1 MLPSISK
8 LFEKKNPIYSQLF
21 QYLSVNTLLHANQ
34 YGFRA
39 KYSTEVALNEL
50 VDRIYSQLDDKKIP
64 IALFMD
70 LSKAFD
76 TIDHEILITKMEH
89 YGITNLESKWFK
101 SYLSDGKQ
109 YVEFNNTQSATEI
122 ITTGVPQGSILGPL
136 LFLIYINDLA
146 MASDKCTPIMYADYT
161 TLLSILDDFNGN
173 QITNP
178 NSIQINA
185 ELTKVM
191 DWLAVNMLSLNIKKT
206 KMIFSSK
213 QRILKTTEIPSVI
226 INHMPIERV
235 TCFTFLGVI
244 IDSNLTWSHHI
255 NYISNTL
262 TRICG
267 VLSILKHYVPVLILK
282 IIYNSLFLS
291 HLNYGITAWGFN
303 FGPRIKTLQK
313 KAIRFI
319 SNAKY
324 NSHTTPMFKNLHLLQ
339 AVDIFKLACFTFFYK
354 CGNRIIPD
362 YFKNMFLTHEHSKRL
377 QRIRLAPKHFK
388 KNGN

>member
-1 MLPSISK
+1 
-8 LFEKKNPIYSQLF
+8 
-21 QYLSVNTLLHANQ
+21 
-34 YGFRA
+34 
-39 KYSTEVALNEL
+39 
-50 VDRIYSQLDDKKIP
+50 
-64 IALFMD
+64 MD

-101 SYLSDGKQ
+101 SYLSDRKQ

-146 MASDKCTPIMYADYT
+146 MASDKFTPIMYADDT
-161 TLLSILDDFNGN
+161 TLLSTLDDFNGN

-191 DWLAVNMLSLNIKKT
+191 DWLTVNKLSLNKKMT
-206 KMIFSSK
+206 IFSSK

-244 IDSNLTWSHHI
+244 IDSNLTWAHHI
-255 NYISNTL
+255 NYISNKL
-262 TRICG
+262 SRICG
-267 VLSILKHYVPVLILK
+267 VLS
-282 IIYNSLFLS
+282 
-291 HLNYGITAWGFN
+291 
-303 FGPRIKTLQK
+303 
-313 KAIRFI
+313 
-319 SNAKY
+319 
-324 NSHTTPMFKNLHLLQ
+324 
-339 AVDIFKLACFTFFYK
+339 
-354 CGNRIIPD
+354 
-362 YFKNMFLTHEHSKRL
+362 RL
-377 QRIRLAPKHFK
+377 QGLCLGWK
-388 KNGN
+388 GL